1 MLGLSG
7 ESSSVGIPSPSPRLA
22 YQAAFRRKVLLFFV
36 FLILLG
42 AFMVGA
48 IGVGTY
54 DLTLPKIL
62 EALLGSGLTAS
73 RTVIWNIRLPRIVA
87 AVVSGWGLALAG
99 LIFQSVLKN
108 PLAAPSTLGISQGA
122 AFGAAFSIVVLGA
135 GGIQGGA
142 MRLQGTSPLN
152 ILSLY
157 AITASAF
164 IGALAASLVILGLA
178 RIRKMS
184 AEAIILAGVALSS
197 LFLSGTILLQ
207 YFASDLEIAAVVF
220 WTFGDVA
227 RSTWREI
234 FVLFLAALGATFY
247 FLWERWN
254 LNALLAGED
263 VAKGLGV
270 EVERVR
276 ILGMLAATVLTALV
290 TCFHGIIAFLGLLAP
305 HIARRLV
312 GSDHRV
318 LIPHSCVIGAALL
331 LLADTVGRKIIGSGT
346 LPVGV
351 LTSFMGAPLFLY
363 LLLQRDRR

>member
-1 MLGLSG
+1 MSGMNMKFSAEGLT
-7 ESSSVGIPSPSPRLA
+7 VFTPRIA
-22 YQAAFRRKVLLFFV
+22 YQVAFRKKVLLFFLLL
-36 FLILLG
+36 FLL
-42 AFMVGA
+42 AFFMVWA
-48 IGVGTY
+48 ITIGTY
-54 DLTLPKIL
+54 DLSLAKIG
-62 EALLGSGLTAS
+62 EALWGSDFSHS
-73 RTVIWNIRLPRIVA
+73 RTVIWQIRLPRIFA
-87 AVVSGWGLALAG
+87 AVASGWGLALAG
-99 LIFQSVLKN
+99 LIFQSILKN
-108 PLAAPSTLGISQGA
+108 PLASPSTLGISQGA

-135 GGIQGGA
+135 GGIQSGTMRIQGA
-142 MRLQGTSPLN
+142 SPLN

-157 AITASAF
+157 AITLSAF

-197 LFLSGTILLQ
+197 LFVSGTILLQ
-207 YFASDLEIAAVVF
+207 YFASDLEVAAVVF

-234 FVLFLAALGATFY
+234 FLLFVAAIGATLY
-247 FLWERWN
+247 FLGKRWN

-263 VAKGLGV
+263 VAKSLGV
-270 EVERVR
+270 NVEKER
-276 ILGMLAATVLTALV
+276 LWGMLIATALTALV

-305 HIARRLV
+305 HIGRRLI

-318 LIPHSCVIGAALL
+318 LIPHSCLIGAMLL
-331 LLADTVGRKIIGSGT
+331 LLADTIGRTIIGSGT

-363 LLLQRDRR
+363 LLMQKDHR